1 MEEIWRP
8 IPDYEGIYEVSNLGR
23 IKSLER
29 TKKSRNGTVQKV
41 AEKIRALS
49 YGTKGDS
56 YAYVVL
62 SKNGK
67 NKTFL
72 VHRIVAQVFL
82 ENPNDLPIINHKD
95 ENKRNDSVDNLEWC
109 DYSYNNTYRN
119 IHLKRDLSNVCRKI
133 IQYDLDMN
141 EIKRWDSVVSVE
153 KELNLKSENI
163 LKCCKGDRIHCGGFK
178 WRYYD

>member
-1 MEEIWRP
+1 MEEIWKA
-8 IPDYEGIYEVSNLGR
+8 IPDYENLYEVSNLGR

-29 TKKSRNGTVQKV
+29 TKKTRSGALQKV
-41 AEKIRALS
+41 PEKIRALS
-49 YGTKGDS
+49 YGTKGEH

-72 VHRIVAQVFL
+72 VHRLVASVFIP
-82 ENPNDLPIINHKD
+82 NPDNLPIVNHKD

-119 IHLKRDLSNVCRKI
+119 IHLKRDLSNVNRKI

-141 EIKRWDSVVSVE
+141 EIKRWDSIVSITSS
-153 KELNLKSENI
+153 LNLQATNI
-163 LKCCKGDRIHCGGFK
+163 IKCCKGERIHCGGFK